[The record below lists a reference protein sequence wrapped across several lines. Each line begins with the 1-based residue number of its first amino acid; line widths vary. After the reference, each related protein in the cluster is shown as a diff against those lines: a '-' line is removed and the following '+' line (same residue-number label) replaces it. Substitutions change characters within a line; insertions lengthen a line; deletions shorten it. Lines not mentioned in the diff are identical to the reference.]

1 MPNLPD
7 IGAAL
12 AILQNAAAAANAAAE
27 AANAAAA
34 AANEKATA
42 ANNAASTA
50 NAAAAA
56 CSAYEK
62 EITNNRVALGLLATT
77 TQAEMRDVQKRMVT
91 AEAQLSALT

>member
-27 AANAAAA
+27 A
-34 AANEKATA
+34 
-42 ANNAASTA
+42 A